1 MYSCIQNKNRKDFKD
16 ILAQL
21 NPILYISI
29 SINKWP
35 IIYKWRM
42 NIFVIYVKFH
52 LICFPSII

>member
-29 SINKWP
+29 SINKW
-35 IIYKWRM
+35 RM
-42 NIFVIYVKFH
+42 NILVIYVKFP
-52 LICFPSII
+52 FPLLFNFW